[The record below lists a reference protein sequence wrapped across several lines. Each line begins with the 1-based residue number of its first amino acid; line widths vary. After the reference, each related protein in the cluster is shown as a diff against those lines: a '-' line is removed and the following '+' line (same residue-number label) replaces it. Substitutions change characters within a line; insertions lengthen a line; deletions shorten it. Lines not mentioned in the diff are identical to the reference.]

1 MSFDDRNTAF
11 AELDMRRMKAAED
24 ARLRERELE
33 KRIEGLAEL
42 NKEIMAIGPKLLRLG
57 MEGGADYEAK
67 SKALH
72 KEHEA
77 LIDKKHDLLIKNG
90 YPSDYDLPVY
100 SCKIC
105 KDTGFID
112 MKICNCVR
120 DSIVRRAYY
129 SSGLGKAL
137 EDQTFETIDVSY
149 YAGNTESGASV
160 KEQMSYVLDYCK
172 KYAMY
177 FTPGAE
183 SLLMIGGAGRGKT
196 HFASAIGRTVIDKGY
211 SVVYESATNIV
222 NTFESER
229 FGRDLE
235 ADPSKY
241 YSCSLLIIDDLGTEF
256 NTQFSLS
263 AIFNLINHRIING
276 LSTIVTTNLSLKEIE
291 TNYKERIFSRLS
303 GEFTVLPFC
312 GKDIRR
318 IKKEAR

>member
-1 MSFDDRNTAF
+1 M
-11 AELDMRRMKAAED
+11 
-24 ARLRERELE
+24 
-33 KRIEGLAEL
+33 
-42 NKEIMAIGPKLLRLG
+42 
-57 MEGGADYEAK
+57 
-67 SKALH
+67 
-72 KEHEA
+72 
-77 LIDKKHDLLIKNG
+77 
-90 YPSDYDLPVY
+90 
-100 SCKIC
+100 
-105 KDTGFID
+105 
-112 MKICNCVR
+112 
-120 DSIVRRAYY
+120 
-129 SSGLGKAL
+129 
-137 EDQTFETIDVSY
+137 
-149 YAGNTESGASV
+149 
-160 KEQMSYVLDYCK
+160 LDYCK

-312 GKDIRR
+312 GRDIRR